1 MSDSYDKLLD
11 SLIMQDLE
19 ECVLVIDASVSA
31 SAVRKALKTRLVTL
45 KEQMEVLGIDME
57 YQNVSVSINKERK
70 LLIKLS
76 KNKNGGKGF
85 SFTIIDAVPTG
96 ADTDP

>member
-1 MSDSYDKLLD
+1 MSDSYDQLLD

-19 ECVLVIDASVSA
+19 ECVLVIATNVSA
-31 SAVRKALKTRLVTL
+31 SAVRKALKTRLVTTTAEMQL
-45 KEQMEVLGIDME
+45 LGLDME
-57 YQNVSVSINKERK
+57 YKNISVSINKEAK

-85 SFTIIDAVPTG
+85 TFTIIDAVPTG
-96 ADTDP
+96 ADTDQ